1 MKNLVGNTLTV
12 LILLMSCFFFA
23 AALIVGAAQRNWK
36 NEVAELT
43 QRAETAERQVD
54 DAKSKTGVQ
63 LKSIERE
70 KVARAQQLANLFS
83 EKRQSQDALEEESK
97 LLKAAVEEN
106 QANQARLRESA
117 ARNLQLINELEAEQT
132 ENTQLKNNITEQFA
146 KVKDLT
152 QESFEQ
158 QTKIDRLELML
169 ADLNADNAAKLKV
182 MNLLGVTNEYVN
194 KDIVPK
200 LTATVAEIGQSR
212 DTFAIKLGSDDG
224 IRLNHEFD
232 VYRGGGRYIGRARA
246 TLVKQDVAVL
256 KSIRGLMKSNVQEGD
271 YVTSKF

>member
-1 MKNLVGNTLTV
+1 MKNLVGNTLTL

-36 NEVAELT
+36 NAVAELT

-106 QANQARLRESA
+106 QANQARLREAA
-117 ARNLQLINELEAEQT
+117 ARNLQLMNELEAEQT

-169 ADLNADNAAKLKV
+169 ADLSADNAAKLKV